1 MRRGGRRRLK
11 GMLKPLQV
19 GCRVRR
25 EQFSVHRMVVED
37 GSLQCVHKVEDG
49 VVRSRK
55 LIPKCKPEL
64 S

>member
-1 MRRGGRRRLK
+1 
-11 GMLKPLQV
+11 MLKPLQV